1 MNSVRST
8 LAIAVLLIA
17 FAGVSVG
24 GDLDTIGWTALT
36 AREPALNGS
45 GLTLGQVEAG
55 ADWQPSPAVA
65 NQPASMFTYFDSA
78 NPYASGGA
86 SFDSD
91 LESGHANTVANN
103 YFDASTGTARSPDAV
118 EAFSADYF

>member
-1 MNSVRST
+1 MRST

-65 NQPASMFTYFDSA
+65 NQPASMFTYFDSV
-78 NPYASGGA
+78 NTYPTGA
-86 SFDSD
+86 AFDST
-91 LESGHANTVANN
+91 LESGHANSVANN